1 MENETI
7 GNRVYAPDLQAL
19 IECGSDRGFV
29 QYEEILCRMPEFG
42 INPELMHWIY
52 SALAQRGI
60 EIRNDPDLD
69 KIIDADPN
77 VAGDLET
84 GPEFLVE
91 TEEEQKAKKEIAAF
105 SLIQTYL
112 REMGRI
118 PLLTPALEVELA
130 KKMENG
136 DGEARRRLV
145 ESNLRLVVSIAKRFI
160 GRGMSFLDLIQAGN
174 LGLIRAVQLYDW
186 RKGFKLGT
194 YATWWIRQAISRAL
208 EEQSRTIRIPSHMKQ
223 SLDKYA
229 RSARLLRQK
238 LGREPRPDEIAAEMK
253 LSVEKIEKMERI
265 AGEPVSL
272 ETPVGKGDT
281 LLGELI
287 EDPGAGFPT
296 RILTLQRLKNRLES
310 VLETLS
316 PREREVL
323 SLRFGLE
330 DGCNRTLEEV
340 GGKMGVTRERIRQIE
355 AKALEKL
362 RHPTRRKK
370 LEELYED
377 YTLD

>member
-91 TEEEQKAKKEIAAF
+91 TEEEQKAEKEIAAF

-287 EDPGAGFPT
+287 EDPGAGFP
-296 RILTLQRLKNRLES
+296 
-310 VLETLS
+310 
-316 PREREVL
+316 P
-323 SLRFGLE
+323 G
-330 DGCNRTLEEV
+330 
-340 GGKMGVTRERIRQIE
+340 
-355 AKALEKL
+355 
-362 RHPTRRKK
+362 
-370 LEELYED
+370 Y
-377 YTLD
+377 

>member
-1 MENETI
+1 
-7 GNRVYAPDLQAL
+7 
-19 IECGSDRGFV
+19 
-29 QYEEILCRMPEFG
+29 
-42 INPELMHWIY
+42 
-52 SALAQRGI
+52 
-60 EIRNDPDLD
+60 
-69 KIIDADPN
+69 
-77 VAGDLET
+77 
-84 GPEFLVE
+84 
-91 TEEEQKAKKEIAAF
+91 
-105 SLIQTYL
+105 
-112 REMGRI
+112 MGRI